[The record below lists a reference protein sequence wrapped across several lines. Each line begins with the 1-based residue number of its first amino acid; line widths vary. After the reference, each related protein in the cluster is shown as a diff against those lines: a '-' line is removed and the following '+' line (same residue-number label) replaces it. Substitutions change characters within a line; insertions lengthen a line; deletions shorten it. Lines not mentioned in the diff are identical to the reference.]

1 MRPFLARLLFLSL
14 FCCSPALG
22 QKAASPASPVQSG
35 PDSGHEM
42 TATDIEAFLDGFVPM
57 QLQREN
63 IAGAVVCVVKDGKIL
78 FAHGYG
84 YSDVAKKTPVTV
96 DATLFRP
103 GSISKLFTWTA
114 IMQLVE
120 QGKLDLDKDINQYLD
135 FKIPATFPQPITL
148 RNIMT
153 HTTGFEENVSRL
165 FLLEDDPILPLGQ
178 YLPKHIPKRISPPG
192 TTPAYSNYGATLA
205 GYIVE
210 RVSGRPF
217 DAYIAEHILQPLG
230 MSRSTFTQPLPADLK
245 PMMSGGYENAAG
257 KPESFEVVQAAPAGS
272 LSATASDMAR
282 FMVAH
287 LQDGRYEN
295 AQILKPE
302 TARLMH
308 TRQAGR
314 IPDLNG
320 MALGFYEESRNGHRI
335 IGHGGD
341 SLWFH
346 SDLHLMLDTGVGF
359 YVSYNSAGK
368 GEISPRSALWTH
380 FINRYFP
387 ASISDT
393 PAPSTAVADAKSVEG
408 YYMSSRRSEG
418 TFLKAGSAF
427 GQEHVTAQDDGSLK
441 IEPMKDFNGELKRWR
456 EIAPLVYRADGGTDR
471 IAFVKDADGRMQLLI
486 NFPAVIFQKVSTL
499 NSSPFNSII
508 VGCSIGIMA
517 LTLLLL
523 PIAAVIRRHHRARLE
538 LTPGQRGWRR
548 VVRIV
553 CAIDVAFVALFLM
566 VLPSS
571 NPAAL
576 LSGRL
581 DFRII
586 LMQILGTI
594 GAVGSLA
601 VVYATWRLWRDR
613 DLWGWSKV
621 FDVIVML
628 ATVGF
633 TWFVIHWNVIN
644 FSMNY

>member
-1 MRPFLARLLFLSL
+1 
-14 FCCSPALG
+14 
-22 QKAASPASPVQSG
+22 
-35 PDSGHEM
+35 
-42 TATDIEAFLDGFVPM
+42 M

-84 YSDVAKKTPVTV
+84 YSNVEKKTPVTV

-114 IMQLVE
+114 VMQQVE
-120 QGKLDLDKDINQYLD
+120 QGKLDLDTDINQYLD

-153 HTTGFEENVSRL
+153 HTTGFEESVSRL
-165 FLLEDDPILPLGQ
+165 FLMEDDPLLPLSQ
-178 YLPKHIPKRISPPG
+178 YLPKHIPKRIFAPG

-210 RVSGRPF
+210 RVSKQPF

-245 PMMSGGYENAAG
+245 PFMSGGYENAAG
-257 KPESFEVVQAAPAGS
+257 KPEGFEIVQAAPAGS
-272 LSATASDMAR
+272 LSTTASDISR
-282 FMVAH
+282 FMIAH
-287 LQDGRYEN
+287 LQDGRYESN
-295 AQILKPE
+295 QILKPE
-302 TARLMH
+302 TAQLMH
-308 TRQAGR
+308 ARQAGR

-387 ASISDT
+387 APIPDI
-393 PAPSTAVADAKSVEG
+393 PAPASAVADAKSVEG

-427 GQEHVTAQDDGSLK
+427 GQEHVIAQSDGTLK
-441 IEPMKDFNGELKRWR
+441 IAPMKDFSGELKHWR

-471 IAFVKDADGRMQLLI
+471 VAFVKDSDGNMRLLI
-486 NFPAVIFQKVSTL
+486 GFPAVVSQKVSTL
-499 NSSPFNSII
+499 NSSPFNTAV
-508 VGCSIGIMA
+508 VGCSLGIMA

-538 LTPGQRGWRR
+538 LTPGQRGLRR
-548 VVRIV
+548 MVRTV

-581 DFRII
+581 DFRIT
-586 LMQILGTI
+586 LLQILGTI

-601 VVYATWRLWRDR
+601 VIYATWKLLRER
-613 DLWGWSKV
+613 DLWGWGKL

-633 TWFVIHWNVIN
+633 TWFVVHWNVIN

>member
-1 MRPFLARLLFLSL
+1 MFFSLL
-14 FCCSPALG
+14 CCSLAFG
-22 QKAASPASPVQSG
+22 RKAAQSASPVQSPPG
-35 PDSGHEM
+35 SGHEM
-42 TATDIEAFLDGFVPM
+42 TAADVEAFLDGFVPM

-78 FAHGYG
+78 FAQGYG

-114 IMQLVE
+114 VMQQVE
-120 QGKLDLDKDINQYLD
+120 QGRLDLDTDINQYLD

-165 FLLEDDPILPLGQ
+165 FLAEDDPLLPLAQ
-178 YLPKHIPKRISPPG
+178 YLPRHIPKRIFPPG

-210 RVSGRPF
+210 RVSKQPF
-217 DAYIAEHILQPLG
+217 DVYISEHILQPLG
-230 MSRSTFTQPLPADLK
+230 MSHSTFTQPLPAELK
-245 PMMSGGYENAAG
+245 PMMSSGYENAAG
-257 KPESFEVVQAAPAGS
+257 KPEGFEIVQAAPAGS
-272 LSATASDMAR
+272 LSAAAGDMAR

-295 AQILKPE
+295 AQLLKPE

-308 TRQAGR
+308 TRQAGLS
-314 IPDLNG
+314 PDLNA
-320 MALGFYEESRNGHRI
+320 MALGFYEETRNGHRI

-341 SLWFH
+341 SQWFH

-368 GEISPRSALWTH
+368 GELSPRSALWTH
-380 FINRYFP
+380 FIDRYFP
-387 ASISDT
+387 YTAPDIAAPAS
-393 PAPSTAVADAKSVEG
+393 AVADAKSVEG
-408 YYMSSRRSEG
+408 YYMSSRRSDG
-418 TFLKAGSAF
+418 TFLKAGNAF
-427 GQEHVTAQDDGSLK
+427 GQERVIAQADGTLK
-441 IEPMKDFNGELKRWR
+441 IEPMKDFNGELKQWH
-456 EIAPLVYRADGGTDR
+456 EIGPLVYRAFNGTDR
-471 IAFVKDADGRMQLLI
+471 VAFVKDRDGRMQLAV
-486 NFPAVIFQKVSTL
+486 NFPAVIFQKVSAFN
-499 NSSPFNSII
+499 NSLVNSTI
-508 VGCSIGIMA
+508 VGCSVGIMV

-523 PIAAVIRRHHRARLE
+523 PIAAVIRRHHHVRLE
-538 LTPGQRGWRR
+538 LTPRQRGLRR
-548 VVRIV
+548 MVHVV
-553 CAIDVAFVALFLM
+553 CAIDVAFVTLFLII
-566 VLPSS
+566 LS
-571 NPAAL
+571 AASPISL

-581 DFRII
+581 DFKIT
-586 LMQILGTI
+586 LLQILGAI

-601 VVYATWRLWRDR
+601 VIYATWRLLRER
-613 DLWGWSKV
+613 DLWGWSRL

-633 TWFVIHWNVIN
+633 TWFVVHWNVIN
-644 FSMNY
+644 FSLNY